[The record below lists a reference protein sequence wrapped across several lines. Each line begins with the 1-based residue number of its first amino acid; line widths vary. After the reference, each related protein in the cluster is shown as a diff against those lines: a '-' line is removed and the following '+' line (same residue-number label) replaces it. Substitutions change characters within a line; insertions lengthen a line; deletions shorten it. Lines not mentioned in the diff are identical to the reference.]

1 MTRHEVV
8 SKDQWFRAHKAHLAR
23 EKALTHFR
31 DQIAAERRALP
42 WMKIEKTYQFDTV
55 DGPKTLADLFDGRSQ
70 LIVYHFMFPP
80 GADYRCLGCSLLCD
94 HIDGASQHLKHHDV
108 SLVVVGRGGLE
119 EMLAYRRRMGWRFEW
134 VSSGGGDFNYDFD
147 VSFTE
152 AQLAAGEVT
161 YNFEPRR
168 MTSKDLPGT
177 SVFYKDEAGDIFLT
191 FEGRS
196 RGGDILIG
204 VYNYLDFMPLGRNEP
219 VRGNMGDWARLHDEY
234 DLPRKG

>member
-1 MTRHEVV
+1 MTTHEVV
-8 SKDQWFRAHKAHLAR
+8 SKDAWFRAHKAHLAR

-42 WMKIEKTYQFDTV
+42 WMKIDKAYQFDTV
-55 DGPKTLADLFDGRSQ
+55 DGPKTLSDLFDGHRQ

-94 HIDGASQHLKHHDV
+94 HIDGANQHLKHHDV

-119 EMLAYRRRMGWRFEW
+119 EMLAYKRRMGWRFEW

-152 AQLAAGEVT
+152 AQLA
-161 YNFEPRR
+161 
-168 MTSKDLPGT
+168 
-177 SVFYKDEAGDIFLT
+177 AGDIFLT

-219 VRGNMGDWARLHDEY
+219 VHGNMGDWARLHDEY
-234 DLPRKG
+234 GKAR